1 MGLRG
6 PGAKPIKKNN
16 QLEESV
22 DIAPPWEA
30 DGLSR
35 LERVISFLEVL
46 PITSGSHAGRPFK
59 VRDWQREILA
69 SIYTETDGIRLVR
82 TAVISMSRKNGKTDL
97 AARLA
102 LCHLA
107 GPEAE
112 PRGEVFSA
120 ANDRFQASR
129 TFKEMAAIVEQV
141 AWLADR
147 ISIRRHAKEME
158 DIGGTGSTFAALSSD
173 VATKHGL
180 SPSFVVYDELGQAPN
195 RDLYDALNTAMGA
208 RAEPLMVVIS
218 TQAASDIAPLSGL
231 IDYGLKVQSG
241 DIVDPSFLLAF
252 FTAAQDLDPWD
263 PATWAL
269 ANPAL
274 GDFRSLEDVQR
285 MASQAQ
291 TMPASESAFRN
302 LILNQRVSS
311 VDSFMSEAAWKMCGG
326 ELQTLDKR
334 PCFAGLDLGG
344 ARDLTALVMVFVQDD
359 GTYDAVPI
367 VWVPGDLKQREHDE
381 RAPYPLWH
389 KQGHLRS
396 TGEKTTNPAL
406 IARDVAELVGKY
418 DIKQIAFDRWKID
431 DLKRELDI
439 IGCEVELVPHGQ
451 GFKDFSPAV
460 DLVERV
466 IAEGIIRHAN
476 HPVLAM
482 CASNAVVVRDPAGGR
497 KLEKAKSRGRIDAV
511 VALAMAL
518 TVATRHVPEE
528 EWTPFCMIG

>member
-6 PGAKPIKKNN
+6 PGAKPIKRNT
-16 QLEESV
+16 EATE
-22 DIAPPWEA
+22 IEHEAPPWEA
-30 DGLSR
+30 EGLSR
-35 LERVISFLEVL
+35 VERVIAFLEAL
-46 PITSGSHAGRPFK
+46 PITSGAHAGRQFK
-59 VRDWQREILA
+59 VRPWQRKDLA
-69 SIYTETDGIRLVR
+69 AIYGETDGQRLIR
-82 TAVISMSRKNGKTDL
+82 TAVISLARKNGKTDL

-112 PRGEVFSA
+112 PRGEVYSA
-120 ANDRFQASR
+120 ANDKAQAGR
-129 TFKEMAAIVEQV
+129 TFKEMVAIVEQV
-141 AWLADR
+141 PWLAKR
-147 ISIRRHAKEME
+147 ISVRRHNKEME

-218 TQAASDIAPLSGL
+218 TQAASDLAPLSTL
-231 IDYGLKVQSG
+231 IDYGLKVQAG
-241 DIVDPSFLLAF
+241 DIEDPSFHLTF
-252 FTAAQDLDPWD
+252 YTAPDDLDPWD

-285 MASQAQ
+285 MAAQAQ

-302 LILNQRVSS
+302 LILNQRVSAA
-311 VDSFMSEAAWKMCGG
+311 DFFMNPAIWKSCGG
-326 ELQTLDKR
+326 DLQPLKGR
-334 PCFAGLDLGG
+334 PCWAGLDLGG
-344 ARDLTALVMVFVQDD
+344 ARDLTALVMVFRQDD

-367 VWVPGDLKQREHDE
+367 VWVPGDLKQREHEE

-389 KQGHLRS
+389 KQGLLRS
-396 TGEKTTNPAL
+396 TGEKTTNPAQ
-406 IARDVAELVGKY
+406 IARDVAELAGQY
-418 DIKQIAFDRWKID
+418 GIQQIAFDRWKID
-431 DLKRELDI
+431 DLKRELDA

-476 HPVLAM
+476 HPLLTM
-482 CASNAVVVRDPAGGR
+482 CASNAVVVRDPAGGK
-497 KLEKAKSRGRIDAV
+497 KLDKSKSRGRIDAI

-518 TVATRHVPEE
+518 TVASRHVPEP
-528 EWTPFCMIG
+528 EWEPFVMAV